1 MLPCCT
7 CTIGLCMVGFFF
19 CLNQILYIQA
29 SVNKYRFLT
38 MVPAWAELWF
48 AWINLD
54 LSGNSYL
61 ICAFM
66 HNKFF
71 GVLQCAVYEM
81 IGMSDLIFLSRWY
94 SRLHS
99 RIMCGFQ
106 LIAVFHL
113 WHDITKAH
121 KLIACKI
128 SFLQVVGHSQN
139 LGYVNYLLYHSWFL
153 ILWYKSSVDKKK
165 PWNLWMLFQ
174 LVSLL
179 LLSFNGQGTHL
190 FFCLYEQKEA
200 WNYECLW
207 MLVLRVQTWQ
217 HATLC
222 HSRYLQ

>member
-1 MLPCCT
+1 
-7 CTIGLCMVGFFF
+7 
-19 CLNQILYIQA
+19 
-29 SVNKYRFLT
+29 

-99 RIMCGFQ
+99 RIMCRFQ
-106 LIAVFHL
+106 LIAVFYL

-139 LGYVNYLLYHSWFL
+139 LGYVNYLLYHGWFL

-174 LVSLL
+174 LVSLV
-179 LLSFNGQGTHL
+179 LSFNGQGTHL
-190 FFCLYEQKEA
+190 FLP
-200 WNYECLW
+200 LW
-207 MLVLRVQTWQ
+207 AKGGLKLWVPLDASAEGTNMTACNSVPFSLSPVSSLALLWA
-217 HATLC
+217 HW
-222 HSRYLQ
+222 SW